1 MSRLKFRYF
10 GSLMWKADSLEKT
23 LLWEK
28 IECKRK
34 RGQERMRWLDII
46 TDSMDMNL
54 SKLQKIEKDSEV
66 WHAAVHE
73 VSLSDVTETEQ
84 QKSNKIRF
92 PKKMQFQIYI
102 NIYMKVF
109 G

>member
-10 GSLMWKADSLEKT
+10 GSLMWKGDSLEKT

-28 IECKRK
+28 IERKRK

-54 SKLQKIEKDSEV
+54 SKLQKIEKDPEV
-66 WHAAVHE
+66 WHAAVPG
-73 VSLSDVTETEQ
+73 VSVRRD
-84 QKSNKIRF
+84 
-92 PKKMQFQIYI
+92 
-102 NIYMKVF
+102 
-109 G
+109 